1 MNGYTDNLFFRKLR
15 NFLNNIFKPPVRENG
30 PRKLNLYFK
39 IPYFR
44 DNTNKYFKEEITKV
58 LNKYFPQI
66 KAIPVFY
73 NNFKIKNFTTHKE
86 KLAPSSESGI
96 VYGYTCSSCQLAY
109 VGSSKKTLLSRVHDH
124 KGVSIRTGRPLSSP
138 QFSAIRSH
146 CETTCSNNIS
156 TSDFKILYRG
166 KSETEIR
173 IAESMFIK
181 KLNPELNNDLSSF
194 PLKFYF

>member
-1 MNGYTDNLFFRKLR
+1 MWDDTFLLFDNEEQANQFLDYMNNRHPRIKFTIETEENNKLPFLDLLISKHNNTFDLSIYRKPIFTNLGVNFISACYENFKMNTFNTLFFRAYKLSSTYEAFHKEICFLNNFFKMNGYTDNLFFRKLR

-73 NNFKIKNFTTHKE
+73 NNFKIQE
-86 KLAPSSESGI
+86 
-96 VYGYTCSSCQLAY
+96 
-109 VGSSKKTLLSRVHDH
+109 
-124 KGVSIRTGRPLSSP
+124 
-138 QFSAIRSH
+138 
-146 CETTCSNNIS
+146 
-156 TSDFKILYRG
+156 LY
-166 KSETEIR
+166 
-173 IAESMFIK
+173 
-181 KLNPELNNDLSSF
+181 NP
-194 PLKFYF
+194 